1 MKKMKISS
9 IGQLVFLALIIVVTI
24 ITFVNNHNSVAATS
38 LDVTFTGEYRIDD
51 GQWHKITSESRI
63 PALQGDVTL
72 KGVFEAITPDG
83 ENIGNL
89 KNGWIVL
96 FNLDHIGGEMYI
108 GGECVHIFDSEN
120 QKIGTF
126 TCGENVSA
134 YMITGKESAGIE
146 IVLRNPHK
154 FGNGNAVNTFL
165 NSLSLYSY
173 ESEKSLSSLGNNE
186 RAIGFIII
194 IILSFILCGIALF
207 STLLHIP
214 YSKILWQTVA
224 VMCFA
229 GSYAVMSVPYI
240 SFWSNN
246 TLFNTYSVQ
255 LCGFMYIFFITC
267 IIADTMNS
275 KNKMICGI
283 AIASMSVVFCV
294 LLVLSFAEV
303 ILPYDVCGYSAPFV
317 VTASIIMIAC
327 CGTEFKK
334 TSALRKAVLT
344 GEILVLTGFVA
355 DMIGMA
361 VGLWQACVA
370 SRFVFALVFV
380 SALIYA
386 LRFIP
391 KSILAA
397 MREKELQ
404 QELQESRIAIMMSQI
419 RPHFLYNVLN
429 TIYHLCGKDD
439 NTAKTVISDF
449 SDYLRNNL
457 DSLERKELVPFSTEL
472 SHIKT
477 YLDIEKIRF
486 GDELEIVYDIKAKDF
501 FLPVM
506 TIQPITE
513 NAVKHGI
520 SKKRGGGKLTVSA
533 IEKSNCYE
541 IIIADTGKG
550 FDVHNYNSNNGHIGI
565 NNVRQRLKNMC
576 SGTLTIT
583 SEYEKGTTAVVRI
596 PKKENTIC

>member
-1 MKKMKISS
+1 MNKMKISS
-9 IGQLVFLALIIVVTI
+9 IGQFIFLALIIVVTI
-24 ITFVNNHNSVAATS
+24 ITFVNNHNSVSATP
-38 LDVTFTGEYRIDD
+38 LGVTFNGEYRTDD

-63 PALQGDVTL
+63 PALQGNVTL
-72 KGVFEAITPDG
+72 KGGFEAITPDG
-83 ENIGNL
+83 ENIGSL

-96 FNLDHIGGEMYI
+96 FNLDHIGGEIYI

-120 QKIGTF
+120 QKIGAF

-134 YMITGKESAGIE
+134 YMVTGKESDGIE

-165 NSLSLYSY
+165 DSLSLYSN

-186 RAIGFIII
+186 RAVGFVI

-207 STLLHIP
+207 STLIHIP
-214 YSKILWQTVA
+214 YSKILWQTAA

-229 GSYAVMSVPYI
+229 GSYAVMSAPYI

-255 LCGFMYIFFITC
+255 LCGFMYIFFVAC
-267 IIADTMNS
+267 IIADTMNA
-275 KNKMICGI
+275 KNKKICGI
-283 AIASMSVVFCV
+283 AIASMSTVFCV

-303 ILPYDVCGYSAPFV
+303 ILPYDVCGYSSPFV

-334 TSALRKAVLT
+334 TSAMRKAVLA
-344 GEILVLTGFVA
+344 GEILVLAGFIA
-355 DMIGMA
+355 DMAGMA
-361 VGLWQACVA
+361 IGLWQKSMV
-370 SRFVFALVFV
+370 SRIVFV
-380 SALIYA
+380 PFFASALIYA

-397 MREKELQ
+397 IREKELQ

-419 RPHFLYNVLN
+419 QPHFLYNVLN

-457 DSLERKELVPFSTEL
+457 DSLERKGLVPFSTEYN
-472 SHIKT
+472 HVKT

-486 GDELEIVYDIKAKDF
+486 GDELEILYDIKAKDF

-506 TIQPITE
+506 TIQPLVE

-520 SKKRGGGKLTVSA
+520 SKKRGGGKLTVSTV
-533 IEKSNCYE
+533 EKHDCYE
-541 IIIADTGKG
+541 IIVTDTGKG
-550 FDVHNYNSNNGHIGI
+550 FDVQGYSYEKNHIGI
-565 NNVRQRLKNMC
+565 NNVRQRLKNTC
-576 SGTLTIT
+576 GGTLNIT
-583 SEYEKGTTAVVRI
+583 SENGKGTTAVVMI
-596 PKKENTIC
+596 PKKENQI

>member
-1 MKKMKISS
+1 MNKMKISS
-9 IGQLVFLALIIVVTI
+9 IGQFIFLALIIVVTI
-24 ITFVNNHNSVAATS
+24 ITFVNNHNSVSATP
-38 LDVTFTGEYRIDD
+38 LGVTFNGEYRTDD

-72 KGVFEAITPDG
+72 KGGFEAITPDG
-83 ENIGNL
+83 ENIGSL

-96 FNLDHIGGEMYI
+96 FNLDHIGGEIYI

-120 QKIGTF
+120 KKIGAF
-126 TCGENVSA
+126 TCGENASA
-134 YMITGKESAGIE
+134 YMITGKESGGIE

-165 NSLSLYSY
+165 DSLSLYSN

-186 RAIGFIII
+186 RTLGFVI

-214 YSKILWQTVA
+214 YSKILWQTAA

-229 GSYAVMSVPYI
+229 GSYAVMSAPYI

-255 LCGFMYIFFITC
+255 LCGFMYIFFVAC
-267 IIADTMNS
+267 IIADTMNA
-275 KNKMICGI
+275 KNKKICGI
-283 AIASMSVVFCV
+283 AIASMSTVFCV
-294 LLVLSFAEV
+294 LLVLSFV
-303 ILPYDVCGYSAPFV
+303 GTILPYDVCGYSAPFV
-317 VTASIIMIAC
+317 AAASIIMIVC
-327 CGTEFKK
+327 CATEFRKV
-334 TSALRKAVLT
+334 SAMRKAVLA
-344 GEILVLTGFVA
+344 GEILVLAGFIA
-355 DMIGMA
+355 DMAGMA
-361 VGLWQACVA
+361 IGLWQKSMV
-370 SRFVFALVFV
+370 SRIVFVPVFA

-397 MREKELQ
+397 IREKELQ

-419 RPHFLYNVLN
+419 QPHFLYNVLN

-457 DSLERKELVPFSTEL
+457 DSLEQKNLVPFSTEYN
-472 SHIKT
+472 HVKT

-486 GDELEIVYDIKAKDF
+486 GDELEVVYDITARDF

-506 TIQPITE
+506 TIQPLVE

-533 IEKSNCYE
+533 VEKSDCYE
-541 IIIADTGKG
+541 IMVADTGKG
-550 FDVHNYNSNNGHIGI
+550 FDVQGYSYEKNHIGI
-565 NNVRQRLKNMC
+565 NNVRQRLKNTC
-576 SGTLTIT
+576 GGTLNIT
-583 SEYEKGTTAVVRI
+583 SENGKGTTAVVMI
-596 PKKENTIC
+596 PKKENQI

>member
-1 MKKMKISS
+1 MNKMKISS
-9 IGQLVFLALIIVVTI
+9 IGQFIFLALIIVVTI
-24 ITFVNNHNSVAATS
+24 ITFVNNHNSVSATP
-38 LDVTFTGEYRIDD
+38 LGVTFNGEYRTDD

-72 KGVFEAITPDG
+72 KGGFEAITPDG
-83 ENIGNL
+83 ENIGSL

-96 FNLDHIGGEMYI
+96 FNLDHIGGEIYI
-108 GGECVHIFDSEN
+108 GGDCVHIFDSEN
-120 QKIGTF
+120 QKVGAF

-134 YMITGKESAGIE
+134 YMITGKESDGIE

-165 NSLSLYSY
+165 DSLSLYSN

-186 RAIGFIII
+186 RAVGFVI

-207 STLLHIP
+207 STLIHIP
-214 YSKILWQTVA
+214 YSKILWQTAA

-229 GSYAVMSVPYI
+229 GSYAVMSAPYI

-255 LCGFMYIFFITC
+255 LCGFMYIFFVAC
-267 IIADTMNS
+267 IIADTMNA
-275 KNKMICGI
+275 KNKKICGI
-283 AIASMSVVFCV
+283 AIASMSTVFCV

-303 ILPYDVCGYSAPFV
+303 ILPYDVCGYSSPFV

-334 TSALRKAVLT
+334 TSAMRKAVLA
-344 GEILVLTGFVA
+344 GEILVLAGFIA
-355 DMIGMA
+355 DMAGMA
-361 VGLWQACVA
+361 IGLWQKSMV
-370 SRFVFALVFV
+370 SRIVFVPVFA

-397 MREKELQ
+397 IREKELQ

-419 RPHFLYNVLN
+419 QPHFLYNVLN

-457 DSLERKELVPFSTEL
+457 DSLEQKELVPFNTEL
-472 SHIKT
+472 NHIRT

-486 GDELEIVYDIKAKDF
+486 GDELEILYDIKAKDF

-506 TIQPITE
+506 TIQPLVE

-520 SKKRGGGKLTVSA
+520 SKKRGGGKLTVSTV
-533 IEKSNCYE
+533 EKHDCYE
-541 IIIADTGKG
+541 IIVTDTGKG
-550 FDVHNYNSNNGHIGI
+550 FDVQGYSYEKNHIGI
-565 NNVRQRLKNMC
+565 NNVRQRLKNTC
-576 SGTLTIT
+576 GGTLNIT
-583 SEYEKGTTAVVRI
+583 SENGKGTTAVVMI
-596 PKKENTIC
+596 PKKENQI

>member
-1 MKKMKISS
+1 MNKMKISS
-9 IGQLVFLALIIVVTI
+9 IGQFVFLTLMIVVTI
-24 ITFVNNHNSVAATS
+24 ITFVNNHNSVAATP
-38 LDVTFTGEYRIDD
+38 LNVTFTGEYRIDD
-51 GQWHKITSESRI
+51 GQWHKITSQSRM

-83 ENIGNL
+83 ENIGSL
-89 KNGWIVL
+89 KNGWVVL

-108 GGECVHIFDSEN
+108 DGECVHIFDSEN
-120 QKIGTF
+120 QKIGAF
-126 TCGENVSA
+126 TCGENTSA
-134 YMITGKESAGIE
+134 YMITGKESDGIE

-165 NSLSLYSY
+165 DSLSLYSP
-173 ESEKSLSSLGNNE
+173 ESEKSLSSLGNND
-186 RAIGFIII
+186 RVVGFVIV
-194 IILSFILCGIALF
+194 ILSFILCGIALF

-214 YSKILWQTVA
+214 YSKILWQTAA

-229 GSYAVMSVPYI
+229 GSYAVMSAPYI

-255 LCGFMYIFFITC
+255 LCGFMYIFFVAC
-267 IIADTMNS
+267 IITDTMNA
-275 KNKMICGI
+275 KNKKICGI
-283 AIASMSVVFCV
+283 AVASMSTAFCV
-294 LLVLSFAEV
+294 LLVLSLAQV
-303 ILPYDVCGYSAPFV
+303 ILPYDVCGYSAPFIAA
-317 VTASIIMIAC
+317 ASIIMIVC
-327 CGTEFKK
+327 CTTEFKK
-334 TSALRKAVLT
+334 ASAQRKAVLVC
-344 GEILVLTGFVA
+344 EMLVLMAFVV
-355 DMIGMA
+355 DVIGMT
-361 VGLWQACVA
+361 VGLWQENIA
-370 SRFVFALVFV
+370 SRIVFVPVFA

-391 KSILAA
+391 KSLLAA

-419 RPHFLYNVLN
+419 QPHFLYNVLN

-472 SHIKT
+472 DHIKT

-486 GDELEIVYDIKAKDF
+486 GEELEIVYDTEAKDF

-506 TIQPITE
+506 TIQPLVE

-520 SKKRGGGKLTVSA
+520 SKKRGGGKLTVSTV
-533 IEKSNCYE
+533 EKHDRYK
-541 IIIADTGKG
+541 ITVTDTGKG
-550 FDVHNYNSNNGHIGI
+550 FDVHAYSDEKSHIGI

-576 SGTLTIT
+576 CGTLSVT
-583 SEYEKGTTAVVRI
+583 SEYGKGTTAVVMI
-596 PKKENTIC
+596 PKKENLI

>member
-1 MKKMKISS
+1 MNKMKISS
-9 IGQLVFLALIIVVTI
+9 IGQFIFLALIIVVTI
-24 ITFVNNHNSVAATS
+24 ITFVNNHNSVSATP
-38 LDVTFTGEYRIDD
+38 LGVTFNGEYRTDD

-83 ENIGNL
+83 ENIGSL

-96 FNLDHIGGEMYI
+96 FNLDHIGGEIYI
-108 GGECVHIFDSEN
+108 GGDCVHIFDSEN
-120 QKIGTF
+120 QKIGAF

-134 YMITGKESAGIE
+134 YMITGKESDGIE

-165 NSLSLYSY
+165 DSLSLYSN

-186 RAIGFIII
+186 RAVGFVI

-207 STLLHIP
+207 STLIHIP
-214 YSKILWQTVA
+214 YSKILWQTAA

-229 GSYAVMSVPYI
+229 GSYAVMSAPYI

-255 LCGFMYIFFITC
+255 LCGFMYIFFVAC
-267 IIADTMNS
+267 IIADTMNA
-275 KNKMICGI
+275 KNKKICGI
-283 AIASMSVVFCV
+283 AIASMSTVFCV

-303 ILPYDVCGYSAPFV
+303 ILPYDVCGYSSPFV
-317 VTASIIMIAC
+317 AAASIIMIVC

-334 TSALRKAVLT
+334 ASALRKAVLA

-361 VGLWQACVA
+361 AGLWQACAA

-419 RPHFLYNVLN
+419 QPHFLYNVLN

-472 SHIKT
+472 NHVKT

-486 GDELEIVYDIKAKDF
+486 GDELEILYDIKAKDF

-506 TIQPITE
+506 TIQPLVE

-520 SKKRGGGKLTVSA
+520 SKKRGGGELNVSTV
-533 IEKSNCYE
+533 EKQDCYE
-541 IIIADTGKG
+541 IIVTDTGKG
-550 FDVHNYNSNNGHIGI
+550 FDVHDCSDDNSHIGI
-565 NNVRQRLKNMC
+565 KNVRQRLKNTC
-576 SGTLTIT
+576 GGTLNIT
-583 SEYEKGTTAVVRI
+583 SEYGKGTTAVVVI
-596 PKKENTIC
+596 PKKENQI

>member
-9 IGQLVFLALIIVVTI
+9 IGQFVFLALIIVVTI
-24 ITFVNNHNSVAATS
+24 ITFVNNHNSVAATP
-38 LDVTFTGEYRIDD
+38 LDVTFTGEYRTDD

-83 ENIGNL
+83 ENIGSL

-96 FNLDHIGGEMYI
+96 FNLDHIGGEIYI
-108 GGECVHIFDSEN
+108 GGDCVHIFDSEN
-120 QKIGTF
+120 KKIGSF

-134 YMITGKESAGIE
+134 YVITGKESDGVE

-165 NSLSLYSY
+165 NSLSLYSN
-173 ESEKSLSSLGNNE
+173 ESEKSLFSLGNNE
-186 RAIGFIII
+186 RAAGLII

-214 YSKILWQTVA
+214 YSKILWQTAA

-240 SFWSNN
+240 SFWINN

-255 LCGFMYIFFITC
+255 LFGFMYIFFVSC
-267 IIADTMNS
+267 IIADSMNV
-275 KNKMICGI
+275 KNKKICGT
-283 AIASMSVVFCV
+283 AIASMSAAFCV
-294 LLVLSFAEV
+294 LLVLSFAGI

-317 VTASIIMIAC
+317 AAASVIMIVC
-327 CGTEFKK
+327 CVTEFKK
-334 TSALRKAVLT
+334 TSAMRKAVLA
-344 GEILVLTGFVA
+344 GEILVLAGIVA
-355 DMIGMA
+355 DMAGMA
-361 VGLWQACVA
+361 VGLWQENMV
-370 SRFVFALVFV
+370 SRIVFVPVFA

-397 MREKELQ
+397 IREKELQ

-419 RPHFLYNVLN
+419 QPHFLYNVLN

-457 DSLERKELVPFSTEL
+457 DSLEQKNLVPFSTEHNHL
-472 SHIKT
+472 KT

-506 TIQPITE
+506 TIQPLVE

-520 SKKRGGGKLTVSA
+520 SKKRGGGTLTVSTE
-533 IEKSNCYE
+533 EKADCYV
-541 IIIADTGKG
+541 ITVTDTGIG
-550 FDVHNYNSNNGHIGI
+550 FDTGFYINDGKSHVGI
-565 NNVRQRLKNMC
+565 ENVKQRLKNMC
-576 SGTLTIT
+576 EGTLAVK
-583 SEYEKGTTAVVRI
+583 SEIGVGTKAVVTI
-596 PKKENTIC
+596 PKKES

>member
-1 MKKMKISS
+1 MNKMKISS
-9 IGQLVFLALIIVVTI
+9 IGQFIFLALIIVVTI
-24 ITFVNNHNSVAATS
+24 ITFVNNHNSVSATPLS
-38 LDVTFTGEYRIDD
+38 VTFNGEYRTDD

-72 KGVFEAITPDG
+72 KGGFEAITPDG
-83 ENIGNL
+83 ENIGSL

-96 FNLDHIGGEMYI
+96 FNLDHIGGEIYI

-120 QKIGTF
+120 KKIGAF
-126 TCGENVSA
+126 TCGDNVSA
-134 YMITGKESAGIE
+134 YMITGKESDGIE

-165 NSLSLYSY
+165 DSLSLYSN

-186 RAIGFIII
+186 RAVGFVI
-194 IILSFILCGIALF
+194 IILSFILYGIALF
-207 STLLHIP
+207 STLIHIP
-214 YSKILWQTVA
+214 YSKILWQTAA

-229 GSYAVMSVPYI
+229 GSYAVMSAPYI

-255 LCGFMYIFFITC
+255 LCGFMYIFFVAC
-267 IIADTMNS
+267 IIADTMNA
-275 KNKMICGI
+275 KNKKICGI
-283 AIASMSVVFCV
+283 AIASMSTVFCV

-303 ILPYDVCGYSAPFV
+303 ILPYDVCGYSSPFV

-334 TSALRKAVLT
+334 TSAMRKAVLA
-344 GEILVLTGFVA
+344 GEILVLAGFIA
-355 DMIGMA
+355 DMAGMA
-361 VGLWQACVA
+361 IGLWQKSMV
-370 SRFVFALVFV
+370 SRIVFVPVFA

-397 MREKELQ
+397 IREKELQ

-419 RPHFLYNVLN
+419 QPHFLYNVLN

-457 DSLERKELVPFSTEL
+457 DSLERKGLVPFSTEYN
-472 SHIKT
+472 HVKT

-486 GDELEIVYDIKAKDF
+486 GDELEILYDIKAKDF

-506 TIQPITE
+506 TIQPLVE
-513 NAVKHGI
+513 NTVKHGI
-520 SKKRGGGKLTVSA
+520 SKKRGGGKLTVSTV
-533 IEKSNCYE
+533 EKHDCYE
-541 IIIADTGKG
+541 IIVTDTGKG
-550 FDVHNYNSNNGHIGI
+550 FDVQGYSYEKNHIGI
-565 NNVRQRLKNMC
+565 NNVRQRLKNTC
-576 SGTLTIT
+576 GGTLNIT
-583 SEYEKGTTAVVRI
+583 SENGKGTTAVVMI
-596 PKKENTIC
+596 PKKENQI

>member
-1 MKKMKISS
+1 MNKMKISS
-9 IGQLVFLALIIVVTI
+9 IGQFVFLALIIVVTI
-24 ITFVNNHNSVAATS
+24 ITFVNNHNSVSATP
-38 LDVTFTGEYRIDD
+38 LDVTFNGEYRTDD

-72 KGVFEAITPDG
+72 KGGFEAITPDG
-83 ENIGNL
+83 ENIGSL

-96 FNLDHIGGEMYI
+96 FNLDHIGGEIYI
-108 GGECVHIFDSEN
+108 GGKCVHIFDSEN
-120 QKIGTF
+120 KKIGAF

-134 YMITGKESAGIE
+134 YMITGKESDGIE

-165 NSLSLYSY
+165 DSLSLYY
-173 ESEKSLSSLGNNE
+173 NESEKSLSSLGNNE
-186 RAIGFIII
+186 RAVGFVI

-207 STLLHIP
+207 STLIHIP
-214 YSKILWQTVA
+214 YSKILWQTAA

-229 GSYAVMSVPYI
+229 GSYAVMSAPYI

-255 LCGFMYIFFITC
+255 LCGFMYIFFVAC
-267 IIADTMNS
+267 IIADTMNA
-275 KNKMICGI
+275 KNKKICGI
-283 AIASMSVVFCV
+283 AIASMSTVFCV

-303 ILPYDVCGYSAPFV
+303 ILPYDVCGYSSPFV

-334 TSALRKAVLT
+334 TSAMRKAVLA
-344 GEILVLTGFVA
+344 GEILVLAGFIA
-355 DMIGMA
+355 DMAGMA
-361 VGLWQACVA
+361 IGLWQKSMV
-370 SRFVFALVFV
+370 SRIVFVPVFA

-397 MREKELQ
+397 IREKELQ

-419 RPHFLYNVLN
+419 QPHFLYNVLN

-457 DSLERKELVPFSTEL
+457 DSLERKELVPFGTEYN
-472 SHIKT
+472 HVKT

-486 GDELEIVYDIKAKDF
+486 GDELEILYDIKAKDF

-506 TIQPITE
+506 TIQPLVE

-533 IEKSNCYE
+533 VEKSDCYK
-541 IIIADTGKG
+541 IIVTDTGKG
-550 FDVHNYNSNNGHIGI
+550 FDVQGYSYEKNHIGI
-565 NNVRQRLKNMC
+565 NNVRQRLKNTC
-576 SGTLTIT
+576 GGTLDIT
-583 SEYEKGTTAVVRI
+583 SENGKGTTAVVMI
-596 PKKENTIC
+596 PKKENQI